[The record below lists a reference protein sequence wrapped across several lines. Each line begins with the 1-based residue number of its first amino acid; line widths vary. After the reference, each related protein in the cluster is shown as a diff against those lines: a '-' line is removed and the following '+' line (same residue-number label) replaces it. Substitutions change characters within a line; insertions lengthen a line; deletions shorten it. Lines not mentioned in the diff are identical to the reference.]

1 MMPSIINKF
10 FGLVWGSLTKTN
22 FLATRP
28 CAKVGGLHRVSFIFV
43 VRIVSNLSNKIAG
56 NGEST
61 SDLGGSME
69 TPRILET
76 LGKYIYI
83 YIYILYIGVITF
95 SLINYW
101 SLSTCYHELTHRLK
115 ESMQLPFL
123 YIYSPF
129 C

>member
-1 MMPSIINKF
+1 MPSIINKF

-83 YIYILYIGVITF
+83 YILYIGVITF

>member
-83 YIYILYIGVITF
+83 YIGVITF

>member
-1 MMPSIINKF
+1 MPSIINKF

-83 YIYILYIGVITF
+83 YIGVITF

>member
-1 MMPSIINKF
+1 MPSIINKF

>member
-83 YIYILYIGVITF
+83 YIYIYYI
-95 SLINYW
+95 
-101 SLSTCYHELTHRLK
+101 
-115 ESMQLPFL
+115 
-123 YIYSPF
+123 
-129 C
+129 